1 MPNLVKVDY
10 NELAVSFTEDGWFNA
25 TKAAEKFGK
34 RVDNWLRLDETKEYI
49 AALER
54 YRNPS
59 EVRDSNTTK
68 NGFLRTRRGQNG
80 GTWLH
85 PDLAV
90 LFARWLDIDF
100 AVWCDRQIKAIISG
114 HHPHYDWKRLR
125 HEATSSYKVMNA
137 VLQLHRQMQGKP
149 SVSHHFSNEARL
161 INWALTGEFKG
172 IDRESLEAGDLD
184 MLAKL
189 EERNTVLIGCGLEY
203 PDRKKALEQFA
214 LDWRTLHVPAMV
226 AA

>member
-25 TKAAEKFGK
+25 TQAAERFGK
-34 RVDNWLRLDETKEYI
+34 NPHEWLRLPTTMEYLGAI
-49 AALER
+49 ER
-54 YRNPS
+54 RYGKIPYVKTSRARS
-59 EVRDSNTTK
+59 D
-68 NGFLRTRRGQNG
+68 RGG

-85 PDLAV
+85 PKLAV

-100 AVWCDRQIKAIISG
+100 AVWCDEQIYQLLHG
-114 HHPHYDWKRLR
+114 NHPHYDWKRVR

-137 VLQLHRQMQGKP
+137 VLQLHRQMQCKT

-161 INWALTGEFKG
+161 INWALTGEFTG
-172 IDRESLEAGDLD
+172 VDRDSLPDGELD